1 MRVDVDRSLQQRLG
15 LAVELQASMEPDLF
29 FLTEEGS
36 KVPAHRSVQFTMVV
50 DRYNILCSRAIVS
63 LHSPFLRSLLSSH
76 PGHLVPVVAC
86 PGLGYSDLCALLA
99 MVYTGQVLHSAHNNL
114 LFVAMKYLHTFMIGS
129 VITWRHRGAA
139 GGCHQAR
146 VPGSQDQ
153 DEPPAGGRPRGHS
166 LSRGRGGGPRH

>member
-36 KVPAHRSVQFTMVV
+36 KVPAHRSVQFTMFV
-50 DRYNILCSRAIVS
+50 DCYNILCSRAIVS

-99 MVYTGQVLHSAHNNL
+99 MVYTGQVLLHSPHNNL
-114 LFVAMKYLHTFMIGS
+114 LLVAVKYLHI
-129 VITWRHRGAA
+129 
-139 GGCHQAR
+139 
-146 VPGSQDQ
+146 
-153 DEPPAGGRPRGHS
+153 
-166 LSRGRGGGPRH
+166 L